1 MDIESA
7 IIIKNRNSRFVK
19 EKKFEKKI
27 TNYPKKYD
35 SMGICPHFFTKNP
48 KNFVNHLT
56 NALQKFRNRVE

>member
-27 TNYPKKYD
+27 TNYPRKDD
-35 SMGICPHFFTKNP
+35 SMGICSHFFTRDP

-56 NALQKFRNRVE
+56 NALQKNGNRVE